1 MPGLGWVP
9 RNFIACMALQRP
21 NGFKLSLFFFPE
33 SRKVPDARG
42 GVALLKLTVLGR
54 SKGTAADKKLAEY
67 LASAFETSDAGK
79 IAHALGVAAR
89 AKGMSHVAQ
98 EAGVAREQ
106 LYRSLSK
113 NGNPTL
119 KTVLAILGALAV
131 PADDQTDKYS
141 KAAKRG
147 QR

>member
-1 MPGLGWVP
+1 M
-9 RNFIACMALQRP
+9 
-21 NGFKLSLFFFPE
+21 
-33 SRKVPDARG
+33 D
-42 GVALLKLTVLGR
+42 LTVLGR
-54 SKGTAADKKLAEY
+54 SKATAADRKLAAY
-67 LASAFETSDAGK
+67 LASAFETSDAGQ

-131 PADDQTDKYS
+131 PTDSQTTKYS
-141 KAAKRG
+141 RAAKRG
-147 QR
+147 RR

>member
-1 MPGLGWVP
+1 M
-9 RNFIACMALQRP
+9 
-21 NGFKLSLFFFPE
+21 
-33 SRKVPDARG
+33 D
-42 GVALLKLTVLGR
+42 LTVLGR
-54 SKGTAADKKLAEY
+54 KEATAADKEVAAY
-67 LASAFETSDAGK
+67 LAAAFETSDAAE

-119 KTVLAILGALAV
+119 KTVIAILGALAA
-131 PADDQTDKYS
+131 PADEGRNKRS
-141 KAAKRG
+141 ASAKRG
-147 QR
+147 KR